1 MKVKEADM
9 TCRHSTCGFRNKK
22 LVRNTLLAL
31 CEHLRQRYG
40 HTLPR
45 STPRLLEKF
54 DAYKQYGYQ
63 VLVNG
68 NSGNQSAR
76 KVGMREGR
84 LLLKLKRSK
93 FPVYT
98 DMQIFEE
105 YNRQAKIRGL
115 NRIESPQTVNNYLY
129 KTNIKLWWYAA
140 A

>member
-45 STPRLLEKF
+45 STPRLLEKIRCI
-54 DAYKQYGYQ
+54 QT
-63 VLVNG
+63 VWL
-68 NSGNQSAR
+68 SGTCEWKIRVTSPPA

-105 YNRQAKIRGL
+105 YKPAGENKRA
-115 NRIESPQTVNNYLY
+115 EPD
-129 KTNIKLWWYAA
+129 
-140 A
+140 